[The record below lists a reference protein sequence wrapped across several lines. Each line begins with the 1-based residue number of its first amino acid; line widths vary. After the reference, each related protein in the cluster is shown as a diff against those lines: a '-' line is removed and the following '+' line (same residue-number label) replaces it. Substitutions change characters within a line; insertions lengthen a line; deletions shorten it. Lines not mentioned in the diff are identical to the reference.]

1 MSNLGITTLLPYFSV
16 IIVER
21 KENSSLRNNTIVAS
35 LDIVIRILEDPR
47 WNKRA
52 KKVRTLEEMRRMIL
66 DFCREK
72 GIIVK
77 VDGETCYT
85 YV

>member
-1 MSNLGITTLLPYFSV
+1 
-16 IIVER
+16 
-21 KENSSLRNNTIVAS
+21 LRNDTVVAS

-47 WNKRA
+47 WNRRA
-52 KKVRTLEEMRRMIL
+52 KKVRTLKEMRRMIL

-72 GIIVK
+72 GVIVK